1 MTDVRTSEAGHGTP
15 EAGHGTAG
23 EAATPPARP
32 GASSFGVLAWARWIW
47 RQLTSMR
54 IALVLLFLL
63 ALGSVPGS
71 LLPQQGIDPAAVQQ
85 YYTAHPSL
93 APFLNALGLFNVF
106 AAPWF
111 AAIYLLLFTS
121 LAGCVLPR
129 TFRLIRSAR
138 ALPPR
143 APRHLSRLPNSARYE
158 TSMTAGEA
166 ATVAAAFLRRRRFRL
181 NEGDGWLSAEKGY
194 RREVGNLLF
203 HIALIGVLVS
213 ISVGGLFGYKADR
226 LIVEGSSFADTVTD
240 LDAFHPGHLVSAS
253 DLAPFTLTLNK
264 FSASYILSGPDRDQP
279 DNFVA
284 NVSYTAQ
291 PGGAARTYNL
301 EVNHPLNVDATKVY
315 LIGHG
320 YAPVFRVTD
329 GRGKVVY
336 DQATPFLP
344 ADQSTYLSEGV
355 VKAPDAH
362 PQELGFA
369 GVFLPT
375 AVDVNGQLQSAFPA
389 PYEPAVSMI
398 PYSGNLGLNSGAAQ
412 SVYQLNT
419 SGMHRIATPVQ
430 VLTPGQSMKLPGG
443 AGTLTFTG
451 YKQWISLQ
459 VTYDPGQVP
468 ALISGVVALAGLVL
482 SFLIRRRRIFVRAHD
497 AGSGRAV
504 VEVAG
509 LARSDVGGGFDA
521 EFAELAAG
529 LRAAHGGADAGQG
542 TAGGPAV
549 PEGADAGHAATEGPG
564 VGPAAAGGPGAGNA
578 VPEGTGTGQAAPGEP
593 GARTRP
599 AGDGADRAAP
609 AAVAAPSSDNERSL
623 SSEGTE

>member
-1 MTDVRTSEAGHGTP
+1 MTDVRTP
-15 EAGHGTAG
+15 EAGQGAPGAGQGTAG
-23 EAATPPARP
+23 AGQDTAGAPPPARP
-32 GASSFGVLAWARWIW
+32 GTGSFGVLAWARWIW

-85 YYTAHPSL
+85 YYAAHPAL
-93 APFLNALGLFNVF
+93 APVLNGLGLFNVF

-158 TSMTAGEA
+158 TSMTAGETAAAA
-166 ATVAAAFLRRRRFRL
+166 ATFLRRRRFRL
-181 NEGDGWLSAEKGY
+181 NQGDGWLSAEKGY
-194 RREVGNLLF
+194 RREAGNLLF

-213 ISVGGLFGYKADR
+213 IGAGGLFGYKADR
-226 LIVEGSSFADTVTD
+226 LMVEGSSFADTVTD
-240 LDAFHPGHLVSAS
+240 LDAFHPGHLVSAA
-253 DLAPFTLTLNK
+253 DLAPFSLTLNK
-264 FSASYILSGPDRDQP
+264 FSASYILSGTDRDQP
-279 DNFVA
+279 NSFVA

-291 PGGAARTYNL
+291 PGGPVRAYNL
-301 EVNHPLNVDATKVY
+301 EVNHPLSVDSTKVY

-362 PQELGFA
+362 PRQLGFA

-375 AVDVNGQLQSAFPA
+375 AVDVNGQLESAFPA

-398 PYSGNLGLNSGAAQ
+398 PYSGNLGLNSGVAQ

-430 VLTPGQSMKLPGG
+430 VLTQGQSMKLPNGEG
-443 AGTLTFTG
+443 ALTFTG
-451 YKQWISLQ
+451 YKQWISIQ
-459 VTYDPGQVP
+459 VTHDPGQVP
-468 ALISGVVALAGLVL
+468 ALISAIVALAGLVL
-482 SFLIRRRRIFVRAHD
+482 SFLIRRRRIFVRAHGT
-497 AGSGRAV
+497 GSGRTV

-521 EFAELAAG
+521 EFAELLAG
-529 LRAAHGGADAGQG
+529 LRSAHGGTDAGQG
-542 TAGGPAV
+542 SIP
-549 PEGADAGHAATEGPG
+549 
-564 VGPAAAGGPGAGNA
+564 GPAAPGDASAAPANHEDRSAGP
-578 VPEGTGTGQAAPGEP
+578 AAPGER
-593 GARTRP
+593 GARARP
-599 AGDGADRAAP
+599 AGDGPAPAGDGAGRPDPAAAAAP
-609 AAVAAPSSDNERSL
+609 GSDDNEPSPSSAE
-623 SSEGTE
+623 TE